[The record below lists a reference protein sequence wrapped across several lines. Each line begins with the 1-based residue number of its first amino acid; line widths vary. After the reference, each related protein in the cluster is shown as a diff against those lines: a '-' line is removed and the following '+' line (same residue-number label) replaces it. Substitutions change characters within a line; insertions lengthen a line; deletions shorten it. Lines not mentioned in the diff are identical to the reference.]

1 MHFEH
6 NESAR
11 ERERESTLVT
21 LVSGRAIL
29 YITHGLTATGQ
40 RGEEITSLL
49 GAWNQ
54 RLRNGECIGYL
65 YFYFKSRDSAKNE
78 GPFFKHKLHLHD
90 KKQKSHAQC
99 PHLHCFTTNVESQLR
114 YCNATTQLRLDRL
127 RSYFSQPWHGKNFAS
142 AFIWSYASLS
152 VYSSEV
158 FQFQGRFIV
167 SF

>member
-1 MHFEH
+1 MQFEH

-21 LVSGRAIL
+21 LVAGRAIL
-29 YITHGLTATGQ
+29 YITTHGLTATGQ

-78 GPFFKHKLHLHD
+78 GPVWKARIATARQLEKSVSLTSFLQFKAIKSCEAIEEQIKFNIVCTGRTTSQDYFMYPTAFVLFFCIKL
-90 KKQKSHAQC
+90 
-99 PHLHCFTTNVESQLR
+99 
-114 YCNATTQLRLDRL
+114 
-127 RSYFSQPWHGKNFAS
+127 
-142 AFIWSYASLS
+142 
-152 VYSSEV
+152 
-158 FQFQGRFIV
+158 
-167 SF
+167 